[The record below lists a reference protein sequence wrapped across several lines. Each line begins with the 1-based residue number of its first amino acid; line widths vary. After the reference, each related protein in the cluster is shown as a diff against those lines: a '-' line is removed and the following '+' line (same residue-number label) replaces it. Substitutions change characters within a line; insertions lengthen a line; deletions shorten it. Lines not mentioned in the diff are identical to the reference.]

1 MEQTRRSFLSLPKSG
16 LVSAQN
22 ENTLNRRNS
31 SSSEEG
37 GHGVL
42 VDITKCTGCRACVIA
57 CKQWNHLLMSTQP
70 DKETDPDNPPGLDSN
85 SFTTIRTIVS
95 DATDEQPV
103 YWKRQCM
110 HCLEPA
116 CQGACIVGAL
126 RRNEET
132 GAVRYDRGKCI
143 GCRYCMVACPF
154 GIPTYQWDKP
164 SPWIKKCT
172 FCYNRQAD
180 NLQPACTGT
189 CPSGALKFGNRADLL
204 VEAHSRIDA
213 QPQLYINRVYGEDE
227 VGGTSW
233 MYISPVAFEDLKF
246 PQVNDEPVPKN
257 AHKAMGTLPYY
268 AMGVIGLM
276 GAIYWVTK
284 RRQKLAAGA
293 NEKKEG

>member
-1 MEQTRRSFLSLPKSG
+1 VELTRRSFISLPKSS

-22 ENTLNRRNS
+22 ESTVSRRNS

-57 CKQWNHLLMSTQP
+57 CKQWNHLKMSTQP
-70 DKETDPDNPPGLDSN
+70 DRGKDPDDPPGLNCN

-126 RRNEET
+126 RRNKKT

-154 GIPTYQWDKP
+154 GIPTYEWDDW

-189 CPSGALKFGNRADLL
+189 CPTGALKFGNRADLL
-204 VEAHSRIDA
+204 GEAWQRINDA
-213 QPQLYINRVYGEDE
+213 SVGTYHEHVYGEE
-227 VGGTSW
+227 EAGGTAW
-233 MYISPVAFEDLKF
+233 MYISPVAFEDLDF
-246 PQVNDEPVPKN
+246 AQITDEPVPRN
-257 AHKAMGTLPYY
+257 ARKAMGTLPYY
-268 AMGVIGLM
+268 AIGVIGLM

-284 RRQKLAAGA
+284 RRQKLAAGG
-293 NEKKEG
+293 EKKEG